1 MTGYEIL
8 VAPPGF
14 SEGREAAD
22 DQVCSDTCETD
33 EEKAPLIFATP
44 KIIESK
50 YPVPSAFEKYA
61 KMINIRTGK
70 EREESTYENT
80 NCRDT
85 EL

>member
-8 VAPPGF
+8 VAPFEF
-14 SEGREAAD
+14 SDGEEGKN
-22 DQVCSDTCETD
+22 DQTRSVTSETD
-33 EEKAPLIFATP
+33 RERNQLIFAAP

-70 EREESTYENT
+70 NRGELRYENI
-80 NCRDT
+80 NSRDT